1 MDPIKDQA
9 FCFIVILI
17 LDGVYFM
24 LANICFC
31 IWNIERTIHAQ
42 FNLYAINFY
51 SVNVEIGEQSTIVAL
66 CDKEVYMSNISFIFS
81 FCKSFFFIKE

>member
-9 FCFIVILI
+9 FCFILILI

-31 IWNIERTIHAQ
+31 IWKIERTIHTQ
-42 FNLYAINFY
+42 TNLFAINFY

-66 CDKEVYMSNISFIFS
+66 CDKEVYMSNISFIF
-81 FCKSFFFIKE
+81 FFL

>member
-42 FNLYAINFY
+42 FNLFAINFY
-51 SVNVEIGEQSTIVAL
+51 SVNVEIGGQSTIVAL
-66 CDKEVYMSNISFIFS
+66 CDKEVYMSNISF
-81 FCKSFFFIKE
+81 FFFFL

>member
-1 MDPIKDQA
+1 MDSIKDQA

-24 LANICFC
+24 LASICFY

-42 FNLYAINFY
+42 FNLFTINFY

-66 CDKEVYMSNISFIFS
+66 YDKEVYMSNISFIF
-81 FCKSFFFIKE
+81 FFL